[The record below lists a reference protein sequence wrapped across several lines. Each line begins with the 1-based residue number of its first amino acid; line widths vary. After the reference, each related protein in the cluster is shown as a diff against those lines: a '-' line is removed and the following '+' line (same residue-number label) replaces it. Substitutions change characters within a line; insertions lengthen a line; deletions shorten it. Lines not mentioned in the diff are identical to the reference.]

1 MSTHCG
7 IAIKTEEGYST
18 IYCHHDGMPSYML
31 PMLTENHNSEES
43 AAKIVSLGDASF
55 IEKAIEPTTDSH
67 TFDKPERGVC
77 VFYHRDRG
85 EPWDDTAPEI
95 NTKESLLNYF
105 WYAYIWENGCWNAYK
120 GGKLVK

>member
-18 IYCHHDGMPSYML
+18 IYCHHDGSPSYML

-43 AAKIVSLGDASF
+43 AAKIVSLGDASY
-55 IEKAIEPTTDSH
+55 IEKLIDPLTESH
-67 TFDKPERGVC
+67 TFDRAEPGVS

-85 EPWDDTAPEI
+85 EGWADTAPE
-95 NTKESLLNYF
+95 TFSKEELFNKF
-105 WYAYIWENGCWNAYK
+105 WYAFIWENGCWTAYED
-120 GGKLVK
+120 GKEVR